1 MSMHLKYLM
10 LPFLLLLFACDEGEE
25 KVTTDMIYFPSS
37 AGDAEDDRPRPVITF
52 ETDSIHFGVLAQGE
66 KVRHTYRFEN
76 TGDAPLVIAKVE
88 TSCGCTALKDW
99 PEEPISPGDK
109 GEFTVEFD
117 SHLRSGIQRK
127 FVTVMAN
134 TVPSKNRV
142 LLTGEVVAPAT
153 NEPQ

>member
-1 MSMHLKYLM
+1 MSRPFTYIILPVIALLM
-10 LPFLLLLFACDEGEE
+10 ACDTEEE

-37 AGDAEDDRPRPVITF
+37 AGSAEDDRPRPEMTF
-52 ETDSIHFGVLAQGE
+52 EADSIHFGVLAQGE
-66 KVRHTYRFEN
+66 KVRHTYRFKN

-88 TSCGCTALKDW
+88 TTCGCTALKDW
-99 PEEPISPGDK
+99 PKEPIAPGDK

-127 FVTVMAN
+127 FVTAMAN

-142 LLTGEVVAPAT
+142 LLTGEVVAPAA